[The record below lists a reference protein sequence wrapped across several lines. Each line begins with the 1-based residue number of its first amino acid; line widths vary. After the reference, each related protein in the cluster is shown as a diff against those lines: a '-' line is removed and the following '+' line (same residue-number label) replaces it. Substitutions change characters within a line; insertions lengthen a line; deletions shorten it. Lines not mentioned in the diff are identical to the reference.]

1 MKKLN
6 IAERIALL
14 SFCPERSTYEEMVL
28 TTSLGGKVSLTD
40 KEAEMYLIKGDNERF
55 SIRPSG
61 LVDTVDIEFSE
72 EEEEF
77 IVNRLKG
84 LQESK
89 AISVDL
95 LSLYSLFLLS

>member
-14 SFCPERSTYEEMVL
+14 SFCPERGSYEEMML
-28 TTSLGGKVSLTD
+28 TTALGGKVSLTD
-40 KEAEMYLIKGDNERF
+40 KEAEMYLVKGENERF

-61 LVDTVDIEFSE
+61 LVDTVEIDLSS

-77 IVNRLKG
+77 IVGRLKG
-84 LQESK
+84 LQEAK